1 MQMLQTI
8 LSISAILAA
17 VGLPLYLLARCKLSP
32 DVVLLFIALT
42 CTACLELFD
51 LLALRNPEEMPYW
64 RRPAMFA
71 EALLPISWLGFS
83 LVFARKVK
91 LNNISYFQIIA
102 LAVTFAFPAATFL
115 YSNETF
121 YFSPDFAEEQILFLT
136 GPAFLFY
143 VGVLVILILPLIN
156 LEATLLGSAREERWK
171 VKLALTGAGVILVG
185 LLFYYSQGLLYRTI
199 NMQLVPV
206 RSLALLLGTGLIGYS
221 MIQRNND
228 VHINLSRQMALK
240 SVVLLT
246 VGLYLL
252 GLGLLGEGMKYFGQ
266 DFPKVLLA
274 IISLL
279 SGVLL
284 LVVLMSASFKRKIQV
299 FLVKHFYEN
308 KYDYRVEWQKFTTH
322 LSRAKNRDQLLTA
335 VLGEYCDTFGMGC
348 AALYLRDY
356 ETNAFRRQSVMS
368 MDRGNE
374 VIAQD
379 DPLLSPMQN
388 STWVRDL
395 SSEPWETHAPSLA
408 QDIRKHGIILLAP
421 FILADR
427 LEGFIALG
435 KPLDKNESYGFED
448 YDLIKAMSRQVAL
461 ALLNFRLAE
470 QLAQAREMEAVGK
483 VSTFVAHDLKNLV
496 YTLSLMLDNA
506 KDYMD
511 DPDFQK
517 DMLQSLGNSIN
528 RMKMLITRL
537 KTLPGTTSLRLQMV
551 DIRKVVEETAA
562 MVNTAP
568 ISVSGQSLR
577 VEADPEELHKVMLN
591 LLLNALD
598 ATEKKGP
605 VHVDIIRH
613 GKEAGIRVQDKGCGI
628 APEFL
633 RDGLF
638 TPFRTTKPGGLGI
651 GLYQCKQIITAH
663 CGRVEVQSIQGQ
675 GSTFTVWLPFH
686 QEV

>member
-1 MQMLQTI
+1 MLQTI
-8 LSISAILAA
+8 LSISAIMAA
-17 VGLPLYLLARCKLSP
+17 IGLPLYLLARRRLSP
-32 DVVLLFIALT
+32 DLILLFIALT

-51 LLALRNPEEMPYW
+51 LLALRNPEEMPFW

-71 EALLPISWLGFS
+71 EALLPMSWLGFS
-83 LVFARKVK
+83 LIFARKVN
-91 LNNISYFQIIA
+91 LNNISAFQILA
-102 LAVTFAFPAATFL
+102 LVFTMAFPTTAIL
-115 YSNETF
+115 NSYETF
-121 YFSPDFAEEQILFLT
+121 YFSPDFAEERILFLT

-143 VGVLVILILPLIN
+143 VGILVILVLPLIN
-156 LEATLLGSAREERWK
+156 LETTLIGSAREDRWK

-221 MIQRNND
+221 MIQRSSD

-279 SGVLL
+279 SGVML
-284 LVVLMSASFKRKIQV
+284 LVILMSASFKRKIQV

-308 KYDYRVEWQKFTTH
+308 KYDYREEWQKFTTH
-322 LSRAKNRDQLLTA
+322 LSRAKTREELLTA

-356 ETNAFRRQSVMS
+356 ESNAFRRQFVLA

-374 VIAQD
+374 FIAHD
-379 DPLLSPMQN
+379 DPLLSPMRN
-388 STWVRDL
+388 STWVRNL
-395 SSEPWETHAPSLA
+395 SAESWETHAPSLA
-408 QDIRKHGIILLAP
+408 RDIREHGIILLAP
-421 FILADR
+421 FILADQ
-427 LEGFIALG
+427 LEGFIAMG
-435 KPLDKNESYGFED
+435 NPLDKNESYGFED

-461 ALLNFRLAE
+461 ALLNFRLAD

-506 KDYMD
+506 KDYMA
-511 DPDFQK
+511 DPEFQS
-517 DMLQSLGNSIN
+517 DMLQSLGNTIN

-537 KTLPGTTSLRLQMV
+537 KTLPGTISLRLQMV
-551 DIRKVVEETAA
+551 DIKKVAEETAA

-568 ISVSGQSLR
+568 ISITGHSLM

-605 VHVDIIRH
+605 VHVDIIRQ
-613 GKEAGIRVQDKGCGI
+613 GEEAGIRVQDKGCGI
-628 APEFL
+628 STEFL

-638 TPFRTTKPGGLGI
+638 TPFKTTKPGGLGI

-663 CGRVEVQSIQGQ
+663 GGRVEVQSTQGQ
-675 GSTFTVWLPFH
+675 GSTFTVWLPLH
-686 QEV
+686 QQE